1 ERFPQFRADLPER
14 LPGPHARKPEPSST
28 QRLGQ
33 FELLETIGQGAFG
46 TVYRAR
52 DAALDRIVAV
62 KVPRGDRSITSADV
76 ESFTREARNAAQL
89 THPGIVPVYEVGQ
102 AAVPYIVSAYVEG
115 MTLAETLNGRR
126 LDFRQAAEVLA
137 QVAEALDHAHR
148 QGVIHRDLKPS
159 N

>member
-1 ERFPQFRADLPER
+1 
-14 LPGPHARKPEPSST
+14 
-28 QRLGQ
+28 
-33 FELLETIGQGAFG
+33 
-46 TVYRAR
+46 
-52 DAALDRIVAV
+52 
-62 KVPRGDRSITSADV
+62 SITSADV

-159 N
+159 NIMLGRIQGSGVRGQGSGVSDQESGGNQSGSSLTPDPCHLTADTRAFVMDFGLARREEGEVHLTVEG

>member
-1 ERFPQFRADLPER
+1 ALGLIAAEYNLRRRREPGLDLEEYLQRFPQFRADLPER
-14 LPGPHARKPEPSST
+14 LPGPHPRKLEPSSA

-62 KVPRGDRSITSADV
+62 KVPRGDRSIPPADV
-76 ESFTREARNAAQL
+76 ERFMREARSAAQL

-102 AAVPYIVSAYVEG
+102 AAVPYIVSAFIEG
-115 MTLAETLNGRR
+115 KTLAETLNGRR
-126 LDFRQAAEVLA
+126 FEF
-137 QVAEALDHAHR
+137 
-148 QGVIHRDLKPS
+148 
-159 N
+159 